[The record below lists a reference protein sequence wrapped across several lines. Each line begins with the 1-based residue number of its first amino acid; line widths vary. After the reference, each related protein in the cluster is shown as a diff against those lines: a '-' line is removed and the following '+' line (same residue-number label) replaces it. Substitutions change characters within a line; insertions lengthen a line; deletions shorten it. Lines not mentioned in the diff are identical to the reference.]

1 MSAVTWGRM
10 RTFLA
15 VVDHG
20 SVRAAAAVLHVTEPA
35 VSAAVAQLE
44 KHLGTALLAKE
55 GRGVRVTDAGLV
67 YAGYCRRILGL
78 VEEAQ
83 AAVRSAERGRLRI
96 GAVATASEYVIPPLL
111 ASFHRRYPEV
121 DLSLSVRPRDD
132 LFAELGNHAADLV
145 VAGRPPRGSGLRSR
159 ARRSNRLI
167 VVGAPDRFP
176 DPLTATWLLR
186 GPGSGT
192 RDTTLGLLTQL
203 EASPPVLTL
212 GTHGAVVAA
221 AREGLGVTL
230 VHEDAVGVDLERG
243 VLARL
248 PVPRTPVDRPW
259 HVATTE
265 APSPSAELFL
275 RHITSTED
283 VGGEA
288 FHLFDRPHG

>member
-35 VSAAVAQLE
+35 VSAAVASLE
-44 KHLGTALLAKE
+44 KHLGTTMLAKD

-67 YAGYCRRILGL
+67 YAGYCRRVLGL
-78 VEEAQ
+78 LEEAE

-96 GAVATASEYVIPPLL
+96 GAVSTASEYVIPPLL
-111 ASFHRRYPEV
+111 ASFRRRFPEV
-121 DLSLSVRPRDD
+121 DLSLSVRPRDE
-132 LFAELGNHAADLV
+132 LFAELGNHQTDLV
-145 VAGRPPRGSGLRSR
+145 VAGRPPRGSGLRTR
-159 ARRSNRLI
+159 ARRANRLI
-167 VVGAPDRFP
+167 VVGAPDLFP

-203 EASPPVLTL
+203 EASPPLLTL

-230 VHEDAVGVDLERG
+230 VHEDAVVEDLRRG
-243 VLARL
+243 GLAQL
-248 PVPRTPVDRPW
+248 PVSRTPVDRPW
-259 HVATTE
+259 HVATTD
-265 APSPSAELFL
+265 APSPSVELFL
-275 RHITSTED
+275 AHITSAE
-283 VGGEA
+283 VGGQT
-288 FHLFDRPHG
+288 FHLLNRPHG